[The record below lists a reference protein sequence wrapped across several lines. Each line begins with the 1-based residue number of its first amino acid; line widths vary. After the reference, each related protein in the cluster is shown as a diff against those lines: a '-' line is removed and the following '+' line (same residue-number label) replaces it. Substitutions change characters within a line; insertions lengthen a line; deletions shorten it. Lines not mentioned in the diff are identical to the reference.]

1 MFEHAFLWFIIAVLS
16 IIRSSAKFTFKRKKG
31 KLVLVKVT
39 IGTAKEKRKDS
50 NPKD

>member
-1 MFEHAFLWFIIAVLS
+1 MFEHVFLWFIIAVISLVKSS
-16 IIRSSAKFTFKRKKG
+16 IQFTFKRKKG
-31 KLVLVKVT
+31 KLVLMKVI